1 MPGDLK
7 GESGHCGYEGRLML
21 FTTAT
26 TYDVADRG
34 ASAAILPV
42 GSFEQHGEHLPLT
55 TDTVIACLIA
65 NKLAG
70 EYDLLTLPPV
80 TFSCSHEHEGF
91 SGTVS
96 LSSRTLINIID
107 DVRASLER
115 SSVRHLVLVN
125 GHGGNYVLSNIVQEA
140 NVSERRLALFPGRRE
155 VEAARRHA
163 GMETSASG
171 DMHGGEWE
179 TSLLLQGHPDLV
191 GSAYKDSDHEA
202 TDRPHLL
209 VMGMRGYTSRGI
221 IGRPSLASASKGAAV
236 LDSLVQSFAATLK
249 VLTE

>member
-1 MPGDLK
+1 
-7 GESGHCGYEGRLML
+7 ML

-34 ASAAILPV
+34 ASVAILPV
-42 GSFEQHGEHLPLT
+42 GSFEQHGNHLPLT
-55 TDTVIACLIA
+55 TDTVIACVIA
-65 NKLAG
+65 NKLAAA
-70 EYDLLTLPPV
+70 YNVLTLAPV

-91 SGTVS
+91 AGTVS
-96 LSSRTLINIID
+96 LSSRTLINIIG
-107 DVRASLER
+107 DVQASLER

-140 NVSERRLALFPGRRE
+140 NVSARRLALFPGRRD

-163 GMETSASG
+163 GMETGVSE

-179 TSLLLQGHPDLV
+179 TSILLNEHPELV
-191 GSAYKDSDHEA
+191 GQTYKDSDHEA
-202 TDRPHLL
+202 ADRPHLL
-209 VMGMRGYTSRGI
+209 VTGMQGYTTRGI
-221 IGRPSLASASKGAAV
+221 IGRPSLATATKGADA
-236 LDSLVQSFAATLK
+236 LDSLVQSFAATLE